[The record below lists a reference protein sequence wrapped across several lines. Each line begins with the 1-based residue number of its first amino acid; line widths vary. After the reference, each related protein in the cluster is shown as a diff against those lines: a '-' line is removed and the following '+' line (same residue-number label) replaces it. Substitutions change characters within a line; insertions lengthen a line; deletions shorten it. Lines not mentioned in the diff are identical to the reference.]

1 MKAIALTRY
10 LSIDHP
16 ESLLDVNLPV
26 PLPGPHDLLVQ
37 VQAISVNPVDV
48 KVRAPKEKIEPNPRV
63 LGWDA
68 AGIVSQVGAAV
79 TLFKPGDQ
87 VYYAGDLTRPGSN
100 SEFQL
105 VDERI
110 VGAMPTTLSFAEAA
124 ALPLTAITAWEA
136 LFDRLQMRPHDT
148 PQDIANDQSSNKT
161 LLIIGA
167 AGGVGSLAVQ
177 LAAKLTGRTIIATA
191 SRPQSQAWVR
201 ALGAHH
207 VIDHS
212 QPLVPQINALGFQ
225 YVDDIL
231 ILNHIDQHF
240 QAAAEAIAPQGKIC
254 TIIEHQRPLAIEL
267 LKMKSV
273 AFLQEFM
280 FTRSMY
286 QTADMIEQHHLLNRI
301 ARLIDHGTI
310 KTTLNKVLSPINAHN
325 LKAAHA
331 EIETGQVIGKIVLTD
346 F

>member
-79 TLFKPGDQ
+79 TLFKPGDR
-87 VYYAGDLTRPGSN
+87 VYYAGDLTRQGSN

-105 VDERI
+105 VNERI
-110 VGAMPTTLSFAEAA
+110 VGRMPTTLSFAEAA

-136 LFDRLQMRPHDT
+136 LFDRLQMGPHDT

-212 QPLVPQINALGFQ
+212 QPLVPQINAVGFQ

-240 QAAAEAIAPQGKIC
+240 QAAAEIVAPQGKIC
-254 TIIEHQRPLAIEL
+254 TIIEHRQPLPIEL

-286 QTADMIEQHHLLNRI
+286 QTADMIEQHHLLNHV
-301 ARLIDHGTI
+301 AKLIDNGTI
-310 KTTLNKVLSPINAHN
+310 KTTVNKVLSPINAHH

-331 EIETGQVIGKIVLTD
+331 EIEAGQVIGKIVLTD

>member
-10 LSIDHP
+10 LPIDHH

-26 PLPGPHDLLVQ
+26 PLPGPHDLLVK

-48 KVRAPKEKIEPNPRV
+48 KVRAPKEKIEPTPRV

-68 AGIVSQVGAAV
+68 AAIVSQVGAAV
-79 TLFKPGDQ
+79 TLFKPGDR

-110 VGAMPTTLSFAEAA
+110 VGAMPTSLSFAEAA
-124 ALPLTAITAWEA
+124 ALPLTSITAWEA
-136 LFDRLQMRPHDT
+136 LFDRLQMHLHDT
-148 PQDIANDQSSNKT
+148 SQEIASDQSSNKT

-177 LAAKLTGRTIIATA
+177 LAAKLTGRTVIATA
-191 SRPQSQAWVR
+191 SRPQSQTWVR

-254 TIIEHQRPLAIEL
+254 TIIEHRQPLPIEL

-286 QTADMIEQHHLLNRI
+286 QTVDMIEQHHLLNRV
-301 ARLIDHGTI
+301 AKLIDNGTI
-310 KTTLNKVLSPINAHN
+310 KTTVNKVLSPINAHN

-331 EIETGQVIGKIVLTD
+331 EIEAGKVIGKIVLTD